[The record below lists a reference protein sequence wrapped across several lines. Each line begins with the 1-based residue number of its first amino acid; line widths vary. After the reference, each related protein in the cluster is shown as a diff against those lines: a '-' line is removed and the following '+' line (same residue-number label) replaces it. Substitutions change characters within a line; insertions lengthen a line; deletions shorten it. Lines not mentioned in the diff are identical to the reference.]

1 MWFFKSLLFVGLI
14 MITMYY
20 LSIVFQLLGV
30 LIIVEDKKFKF
41 TWKYLIPFYQFY
53 KITKNEF

>member
-20 LSIVFQLLGV
+20 LSIVFQLLDV
-30 LIIVEDKKFKF
+30 LTIVEDKKFKF

>member
-1 MWFFKSLLFVGLI
+1 

-30 LIIVEDKKFKF
+30 LTIVEDKKFKF
-41 TWKYLIPFYQFY
+41 NWKYLIPFYQFY